1 VSLGFAT
8 SRRAST
14 NKLPQ
19 DGTSSSSESSHPEG
33 TFPEEGKSTH
43 PVLLLGIVG
52 GVLGGLALLI
62 LPLVLC
68 IRLKSRRRQQY
79 RETMSEPFVERST
92 AQIDRFSCGRYSKLP
107 TTVQA
112 TYAQRVSSSLQA
124 LPGVLEHTPYGI
136 NTGGSSQSL
145 PPHYDD
151 VVARAPR
158 SRLDV
163 EIGAVPVDTDKTRGA
178 QEAVEAEAGHVA
190 S

>member
-1 VSLGFAT
+1 
-8 SRRAST
+8 
-14 NKLPQ
+14 
-19 DGTSSSSESSHPEG
+19 
-33 TFPEEGKSTH
+33 
-43 PVLLLGIVG
+43 
-52 GVLGGLALLI
+52 
-62 LPLVLC
+62 
-68 IRLKSRRRQQY
+68 
-79 RETMSEPFVERST
+79 MSEPFVERST